1 MENNNSCRKWHRGLQ
16 TLIHLLFSPIRLHW
30 KERRNK
36 QESAQRVE
44 VMLPTL
50 FLRTKEGLFN
60 ILIDFCSWI
69 LFCAK
74 QGEALRIQEMKE
86 AQMCPTR
93 HSNSTCRRT
102 KIKCSDFPG
111 GLVVK
116 NLPTNAGT
124 QVQSLVQEAPI
135 CLGVIK
141 TVSHNSG
148 SPRTLEHLLCNE
160 RSHHNEKPMYRRE

>member
-1 MENNNSCRKWHRGLQ
+1 MENNNYCRKWHRGLQ
-16 TLIHLLFSPIRLHW
+16 TLIHLLSSPIRLHW
-30 KERRNK
+30 KECQNK
-36 QESAQRVE
+36 QESAQCVE

-50 FLRTKEGLFN
+50 FLRTKESLFN
-60 ILIDFCSWI
+60 ILTDLCSCI

-93 HSNSTCRRT
+93 HSNSTCRKT

-111 GLVVK
+111 EPVVK

-124 QVQSLVQEAPI
+124 QVQSPVQEAPT

-141 TVSHNSG
+141 PISHNFW
-148 SPRTLEHLLCNE
+148 SPCTLEHLLCNK
-160 RSHHNEKPMYRRE
+160 RSHHNETPMYCRE